1 MIYKILDLCQG
12 HYRVLLIISIIDS
25 EGIHNCKCTGC
36 KTCLDYAK
44 MEDNQLI
51 INPQN
56 VIRTIKSILIKT

>member
-1 MIYKILDLCQG
+1 MSRSQSSLIDNLC
-12 HYRVLLIISIIDS
+12 

-36 KTCLDYAK
+36 KTCLDYEK